1 MSVEN
6 KNGADNAQIMHS
18 IGQLTGAVHAMHQGL
33 TARIEDI
40 KSDIRRLEGSQ
51 SERMDRIEDGLGTRI
66 DNMEIGLGKRIETL
80 ETSVGKRI
88 DGLGTRVSNLEAED
102 KRLIEKTA
110 KLSALGGGVGG
121 ALAAAAVE
129 LIKRM

>member
-1 MSVEN
+1 MEQNES
-6 KNGADNAQIMHS
+6 GSRDNSQIMHS
-18 IGQLTGAVHAMHQGL
+18 IGQLTGAVQAMHQGL

-40 KSDIRRLEGSQ
+40 KADIRRMESAQ
-51 SERMDRIEDGLGTRI
+51 SERMDRIEDSLGQRI
-66 DNMEIGLGKRIETL
+66 DNL
-80 ETSVGKRI
+80 ESSVGKRI
-88 DGLGTRVSNLEAED
+88 DGLGTRVTNLEAED

-121 ALAAAAVE
+121 AMAAVAVE

>member
-1 MSVEN
+1 MDDHSESERR
-6 KNGADNAQIMHS
+6 DNSQIMHS
-18 IGQLTGAVHAMHQGL
+18 IGQLTGAVQAMHQGL

-40 KSDIRRLEGSQ
+40 KSDIRRMELAQ
-51 SERMDRIEDGLGTRI
+51 SERMDRIEDSLGQRI
-66 DNMEIGLGKRIETL
+66 DNL

-88 DGLGTRVSNLEAED
+88 DSLGTRVSNLEAED

>member
-1 MSVEN
+1 MAQDESDRR
-6 KNGADNAQIMHS
+6 DNSQIMHS
-18 IGQLTGAVHAMHQGL
+18 IGQLTGAVQAMHQGL

-40 KSDIRRLEGSQ
+40 KSDIRRMELAQ
-51 SERMDRIEDGLGTRI
+51 SERMDRIEDSLGQRI
-66 DNMEIGLGKRIETL
+66 DNL

-88 DGLGTRVSNLEAED
+88 DSLGTRVSNLEAED